1 MSKDTKNTRSATERY
16 IAENEY
22 VMALPRV
29 FHNRQQLRKYY
40 PDSVISLLLRK
51 ILSLRSLKSYLI
63 EVVIGWRLMIRI
75 WRLKK
80 SQHLY
85 DAMVIG
91 NGPSQGYLDKK
102 TLVEFQKKGG
112 QLFVVNFWPE
122 NKILSEVI
130 PDYIIISDP
139 GTLSL
144 TSADHLLISSDP
156 GTSSI
161 EAGENFKDKNNRLS
175 EYLMANDSIKIACP
189 ISRCSELSKI
199 YGEQRVIGFVD
210 SELRMW
216 NRNINPL
223 LPRGYLSM
231 TLYKS
236 LALAIWFG
244 YKKIFVIGMD
254 NTYLR
259 TVYCNRD
266 NKFINQ
272 EIHAAG
278 ADFAVDMSGMYGTV
292 GDGIMDISQLF
303 FDARKFTR
311 ENVINLD
318 QYSLTDAFFKIPFED
333 WCAGKY

>member
-1 MSKDTKNTRSATERY
+1 MSKDIKNTRSTTERY

-29 FHNRQQLRKYY
+29 YHYRQHARKFY
-40 PDSVISLLLRK
+40 PDSVLWLLSRK
-51 ILSLRSLKSYLI
+51 LLSLRSLISYLI
-63 EVVIGWRLMIRI
+63 EVIIGWRLMIGI
-75 WRLKK
+75 WRLRN

-85 DAMVIG
+85 EVMVIG

-102 TLVEFQKKGG
+102 MLVEFKKKGG
-112 QLFVVNFWPE
+112 QLFVVNFWTE
-122 NKILSEVI
+122 NKLLSEVI
-130 PDYIIISDP
+130 PDYIVISDS

-144 TSADHLLISSDP
+144 EAANHLIISSDP
-156 GTSSI
+156 GTSSL
-161 EAGENFKDKNNRLS
+161 EAGERHIDKNNRLS

-189 ISRCSELSKI
+189 IRRCSELSKI

-216 NRNINPL
+216 NKNINPL

-244 YKKIFVIGMD
+244 YEKIFVIGMD
-254 NTYLR
+254 NTYPR
-259 TVYCNRD
+259 SVYCNHD
-266 NKFINQ
+266 NKFINH
-272 EIHAAG
+272 EIHSES
-278 ADFAVDMSGMYGTV
+278 ADFAVDMSGMYNTT
-292 GDGIMDISQLF
+292 GDGLMDISQIF

-318 QYSLTDAFFKIPFED
+318 QYSLTDAFVKMPFDD
-333 WCAGKY
+333 WCA